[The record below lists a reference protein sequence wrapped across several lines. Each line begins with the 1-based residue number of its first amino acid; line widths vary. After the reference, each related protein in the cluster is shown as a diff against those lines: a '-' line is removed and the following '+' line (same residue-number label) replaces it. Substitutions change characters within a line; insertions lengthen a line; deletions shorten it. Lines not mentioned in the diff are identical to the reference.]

1 MDVSRR
7 YREWIGEDNMRIVTI
22 EPTPSPNT
30 MKVVVNEELPFGKA
44 FNYTKENSAGAAEQI
59 KAILEIEGVKGVYH
73 VADFL
78 AVERN
83 AKYQW
88 EPILASV
95 RVALGEKGEASS
107 QEEVQPDD
115 HFGEVFVHVQM
126 FRGLPLQ
133 VKVFDSAI
141 EHRVSAGERFVQA
154 FQSIEVDK
162 FDDNYLLER
171 KWVDFGVRY
180 GEKEDIAK
188 EIVEEINA
196 AYPEERVAQ
205 IIEGASKKNTVTLE
219 REKVTLEQYLAAEDW
234 QKRYQLLDQLP
245 DPEVDDLPLFEQAL
259 KDDQMSIRRLATVY
273 LGMIEDVAVVPYLAR
288 ALKDKSSAV
297 RRTAGDCMSDL
308 GLVEFEPYMIEALK
322 DKNKLVRWRAAMY
335 LFETGTES
343 CLPALHE
350 AEDDKEFEVKLQVKM
365 AIARIEQG
373 EEAKGSVWKQMTE
386 R

>member
-1 MDVSRR
+1 MK
-7 YREWIGEDNMRIVTI
+7 IVTI
-22 EPTPSPNT
+22 EPTPSPNS

-44 FNYTKENSAGAAEQI
+44 YNYTKDNAEDAPEQI
-59 KAILEIEGVKGVYH
+59 QGILAIEGVKGVYH

-78 AVERN
+78 AVERI
-83 AKYQW
+83 AKFQW
-88 EPILASV
+88 EPILSSV
-95 RVALGEKGEASS
+95 GAILGEKLE
-107 QEEVQPDD
+107 QRTQEVQADD

-133 VKVFDSAI
+133 VKVFDSAL

-154 FQSIEVDK
+154 FQKIEVDK
-162 FDDNYLLER
+162 FDENYLLER

-180 GEKEDIAK
+180 GEKEEIAQ
-188 EIVEEINA
+188 EIIEEINA
-196 AYPEERVAQ
+196 TYPEDRVAQ

-219 REKVTLEQYLAAEDW
+219 REKVTLEQFLAAEDW

-245 DPEVDDLPLFEQAL
+245 DPETDDLPLLEKAL
-259 KDDQMSIRRLATVY
+259 EDEQMSIRRLATVY
-273 LGMIEDVAVVPYLAR
+273 LGMVEDVAVVPYLAR

-308 GLVEFEPYMIEALK
+308 GFVEFEPYMIEALK

-335 LFETGTES
+335 LFETGTEN

-350 AEDDKEFEVKLQVKM
+350 AEDDKEFEVKLQIKM

-373 EEAKGSVWKQMTE
+373 EEAKGSVWKQMTD

>member
-1 MDVSRR
+1 MK
-7 YREWIGEDNMRIVTI
+7 IVTI
-22 EPTPSPNT
+22 EPTPSPNS
-30 MKVVVNEELPFGKA
+30 MKVIVDEELPFGKA
-44 FNYTKENSAGAAEQI
+44 FNYTKENTEGPSEQI
-59 KAILEIEGVKGVYH
+59 KAILDIEGVKGVYH

-95 RVALGEKGEASS
+95 RVALGEKGEAST
-107 QEEVQPDD
+107 QQVQADD

-133 VKVFDSAI
+133 IKVFDSAV
-141 EHRVSAGERFVQA
+141 EHRVSAGERFVKA
-154 FQSIEVDK
+154 FQSIQVNK

-171 KWVDFGVRY
+171 KWVDHGVRY

-188 EIVEEINA
+188 EVLDEINA
-196 AYPEERVAQ
+196 TYPEDRVSQ
-205 IIEGASKKNTVTLE
+205 IIEAANKKNTATLE
-219 REKVTLEQYLAAEDW
+219 REKVTLDQYLAAEDW

-245 DPEVDDLPLFEQAL
+245 DPEVDDLPLLAKAL
-259 KDDQMSIRRLATVY
+259 EDDQMSIRRLATVY
-273 LGMIEDVAVVPYLAR
+273 LGMIEDVAVVPYLAQ

-308 GLVEFEPYMIEALK
+308 GFVEFEPYMIEALK

-335 LFETGTES
+335 LFETGTEK

-350 AEDDKEFEVKLQVKM
+350 AEEDKEFEVKLQVKM

>member
-1 MDVSRR
+1 MDRR
-7 YREWIGEDNMRIVTI
+7 EKMKIVTI

-44 FNYTKENSAGAAEQI
+44 FNYTKDNAVEAPQVIQN
-59 KAILEIEGVKGVYH
+59 ILAIEGVKGVYH

-88 EPILASV
+88 ETILANV
-95 RVALGEKGEASS
+95 RIALGENGETTEGQVA
-107 QEEVQPDD
+107 QTID
-115 HFGEVFVHVQM
+115 HYGEVFVHVQM
-126 FRGLPLQ
+126 FRGIPLQ
-133 VKVFDSAI
+133 VKVFDSI
-141 EHRVSAGERFVQA
+141 SEHRISAGDRFVEA
-154 FQSIEVDK
+154 FKSVEVDK

-171 KWVDFGVRY
+171 KWVDFGIRY
-180 GEKEDIAK
+180 GEKEEIANSIVA
-188 EIVEEINA
+188 EIDA
-196 AYPEERVAQ
+196 TYPESRVAEL
-205 IIEGASKKNTVTLE
+205 IEAASKKNTVAIE

-259 KDDQMSIRRLATVY
+259 ADEQMSIRRLATVY
-273 LGMIEDVAVVPYLAR
+273 LGMIEDVAVVPLLAR
-288 ALKDKSSAV
+288 ALKDRSAAV

-308 GLVEFEPYMIEALK
+308 GLVEFEPFMIEALK

-335 LFETGTES
+335 LFETGTTN

-350 AEDDKEFEVKLQVKM
+350 AEEDPEFEVKLQVKM

-373 EEAKGSVWKQMTE
+373 EEAKGSVWKQMTD

>member
-1 MDVSRR
+1 MK
-7 YREWIGEDNMRIVTI
+7 IVTI
-22 EPTPSPNT
+22 EPTPSPNS
-30 MKVVVNEELPFGKA
+30 MKVVVDEELPFGKA
-44 FNYTKENSAGAAEQI
+44 FNYTKDNAESAPEQI
-59 KAILEIEGVKGVYH
+59 QAILEIEGVKGVYH

-83 AKYQW
+83 AKFQW

-95 RVALGEKGEASS
+95 GAALGENSEATA
-107 QEEVQPDD
+107 QEVQADD

-126 FRGLPLQ
+126 LRGLPLQ

-141 EHRVSAGERFVQA
+141 EHRVSVGDRFVQA
-154 FQSIEVDK
+154 FQSIEINK

-171 KWVDFGVRY
+171 KWVDFGIRY

-188 EIVEEINA
+188 EIIEEINA
-196 AYPEERVAQ
+196 TYPEERVAQ
-205 IIEGASKKNTVTLE
+205 IIEAASKKNTVTLQ
-219 REKVTLEQYLAAEDW
+219 REKVTLGQYLEAGDW

-245 DPEVDDLPLFEQAL
+245 DPEVDDLPLLEKAL
-259 KDDQMSIRRLATVY
+259 EDEQMSIRRLATVY

-308 GLVEFEPYMIEALK
+308 GFVEFEPYMIEALK

-335 LFETGTES
+335 LFETGTEN
-343 CLPALHE
+343 CLPALHD